1 MLDVTLTLVGNDR
14 ETLDSVQQ
22 YFLRAGGRV
31 RTTSWLE
38 AAHTYA
44 ANSDAVI
51 LFADHYSPEFA
62 LRTALELAVGTLIIV
77 TADVGFFSPSRTAQS
92 VAPRVVVL
100 RSPVWGWMLL
110 EAVRSGTRGDA
121 GES

>member
-1 MLDVTLTLVGNDR
+1 LLDVTLTLIGNDR
-14 ETLDSVQQ
+14 ETLDGVQQ
-22 YFLRAGGRV
+22 YFLRAGARV
-31 RTTSWLE
+31 RTTAWLE
-38 AAHTYA
+38 SAHSYVA
-44 ANSDAVI
+44 SSDAVI

-62 LRTALELAVGTLIIV
+62 LRTALELCVGTLIIV
-77 TADVGFFSPSRTAQS
+77 TAEVGFFTPSRTAQS

-110 EAVRSGTRGDA
+110 EAVRSGTRGNA